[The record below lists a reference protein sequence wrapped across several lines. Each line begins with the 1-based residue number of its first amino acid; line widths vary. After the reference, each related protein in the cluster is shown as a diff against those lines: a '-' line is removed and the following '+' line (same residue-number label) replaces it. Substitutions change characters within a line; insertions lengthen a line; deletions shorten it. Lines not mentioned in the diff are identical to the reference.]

1 MKKYK
6 AINESSWVEII
17 DVTITEAEALILNT
31 GTEEQIAALEEDIKL
46 RSTPINVV
54 GEELA
59 DLLAVYNEYKPTLK
73 EGDVYS
79 LISFNVAMSAE
90 KRMGAYN
97 YKLNKN
103 IVNVILN

>member
-6 AINESSWVEII
+6 ALNESSWVKLI
-17 DVTITEAEALILNT
+17 DVTITEGEAIIFNS
-31 GTEEQIAALEEDIKL
+31 GTEEEIATLKEEIKV
-46 RSTPINVV
+46 RSTPIEVPTDELV
-54 GEELA
+54 GV
-59 DLLAVYNEYKPTLK
+59 LAVYNEYKPQLK

-79 LISFNVAMSAE
+79 LTSFNIAMSAE

-97 YKLNKN
+97 YVLNGN

>member
-17 DVTITEAEALILNT
+17 DVTITEDEAIIFNS
-31 GTEEQIAALEEDIKL
+31 GTEEEIAALKEEIKV
-46 RSTPINVV
+46 RSTPIEVPV
-54 GEELA
+54 EELVGV
-59 DLLAVYNEYKPTLK
+59 LAIYDEYKPQLK
-73 EGDVYS
+73 EDDVYS
-79 LISFNVAMSAE
+79 LTSFDIAILGE

-97 YKLNKN
+97 YVLNGN

>member
-6 AINESSWVEII
+6 AINESSWVKLI
-17 DVTITEAEALILNT
+17 DVTITEAEALILNS

-46 RSTPINVV
+46 RSTPTNVV

-59 DLLAVYNEYKPTLK
+59 NLLAVYNEYKPTLK
-73 EGDVYS
+73 EGDVYD

>member
-6 AINESSWVEII
+6 ALNESSWVEII
-17 DVTITEAEALILNT
+17 DVVITEDEALILNS
-31 GTEEQIAALEEDIKL
+31 GTEEQIAALEEEIKV
-46 RSTPINVV
+46 RSTPIDVLSD
-54 GEELA
+54 ELA

-79 LISFNVAMSAE
+79 LTSFDIAMSAD

-97 YKLNKN
+97 YVLNGN

>member
-6 AINESSWVEII
+6 AINESSWVKLI
-17 DVTITEAEALILNT
+17 DVIITEDEAIILNS
-31 GTEEQIAALEEDIKL
+31 GTEEEIAALEEEIKV

-54 GEELA
+54 GDELA

-79 LISFNVAMSAE
+79 LTSFGIAMSAE

-97 YKLNKN
+97 YVLNGN

>member
-6 AINESSWVEII
+6 AINESSWVKLI
-17 DVTITEAEALILNT
+17 DVTITEGEALMLNT

-46 RSTPINVV
+46 RSTPTNVV
-54 GEELA
+54 GNELA
-59 DLLAVYNEYKPTLK
+59 DLLAIYNSYKPTLK
-73 EGDVYS
+73 EGDVYD
-79 LISFNVAMSAE
+79 LISFNVAISAE

>member
-6 AINESSWVEII
+6 ALNESSWVEII
-17 DVTITEAEALILNT
+17 DVVITEDEALILNS
-31 GTEEQIAALEEDIKL
+31 GTEEQIAALEEEIKV
-46 RSTPINVV
+46 RSTPIEVPE
-54 GEELA
+54 EELA

-79 LISFNVAMSAE
+79 LTSFGIAMSGE

-97 YKLNKN
+97 YVLNGN

>member
-6 AINESSWVEII
+6 AINESSWVRLI
-17 DVTITEAEALILNT
+17 DVTITEGEALILNT

-46 RSTPINVV
+46 RSTPTNVG

-59 DLLAVYNEYKPTLK
+59 NLLAVYNEYKPTLK

-79 LISFNVAMSAE
+79 LTSFGIAMSAE

-97 YKLNKN
+97 YVLNGN

>member
-6 AINESSWVEII
+6 AINESIWVQII
-17 DVTITEAEALILNT
+17 DVTITEGEALILNS

-46 RSTPINVV
+46 RSTPTNVV

-59 DLLAVYNEYKPTLK
+59 NLLAVYNEYKPTLK
-73 EGDVYS
+73 EGDVYD